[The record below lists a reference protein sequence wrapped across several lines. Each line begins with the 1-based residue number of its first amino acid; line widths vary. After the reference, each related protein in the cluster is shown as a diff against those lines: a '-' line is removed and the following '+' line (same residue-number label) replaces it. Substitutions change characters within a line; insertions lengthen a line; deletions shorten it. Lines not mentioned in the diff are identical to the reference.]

1 MSYLQGT
8 REEFLADFIMQLP
21 SESILQ
27 LELTEDQRDYWDHL
41 AAFHYTVSRC
51 WLAKYQGNDPFLEA
65 VESGEI
71 NQWFSNAI
79 WSRVNILQRLWKLI
93 DSGHQCIFEAAVK
106 EGKKHSFKNPL
117 NLFCH
122 IVETQANNTFNICLL
137 PYHNVSNPAR
147 IKAWKIFQKAL
158 SGKAIPPQQYSF
170 IKSLASQY
178 PNNPWLLFSLKA
190 ICDAVIFGNR
200 ELFDQRRAEEAER
213 EQVNRFLCNTQA
225 ATFPLTPLPL
235 LTPSALLVNKLND
248 YFVAAVRDMEVSA
261 TGLARKRSSKN
272 FEKFYSFT
280 WHHGKIIRANKAG
293 GTYSL

>member
-27 LELTEDQRDYWDHL
+27 LELTEDQRDYWGHL

-71 NQWFSNAI
+71 NQWFYNAI

-93 DSGHQCIFEAAVK
+93 DSRHQCIFEAAVK
-106 EGKKHSFKNPL
+106 EGQKHSFKNPL

-147 IKAWKIFQKAL
+147 IKA
-158 SGKAIPPQQYSF
+158 
-170 IKSLASQY
+170 
-178 PNNPWLLFSLKA
+178 
-190 ICDAVIFGNR
+190 
-200 ELFDQRRAEEAER
+200 
-213 EQVNRFLCNTQA
+213 
-225 ATFPLTPLPL
+225 
-235 LTPSALLVNKLND
+235 
-248 YFVAAVRDMEVSA
+248 
-261 TGLARKRSSKN
+261 
-272 FEKFYSFT
+272 
-280 WHHGKIIRANKAG
+280 
-293 GTYSL
+293 